1 MASKN
6 QDWSALS
13 VEELEKALQ
22 YHNAKYWVENAPEI
36 SDPEFDKLVEAL
48 RAKAPDSAVLDAIG
62 AAGAGLDDGEELG
75 DGVRVRHEHPMLSL
89 DKCYDEAALKKWF
102 DKFDGDAVVS
112 PKVDGCAISIKYDAD
127 GKLVIGATR
136 GNGTIGELITDNIK
150 HIENIPHQ
158 VPHGGI
164 EVRGEAYMPISVF
177 KTRYAGQYANPRNL
191 AAGALKQKDAAKTG
205 AYSLRFFAYDVIGHT
220 LDSESAKNE
229 FLKSIGFEPVDTL
242 LTPHAQLQ
250 EAYDNILTIRASLDY
265 ETDGVVYKA
274 NSLAEQQR
282 MGLTSHHPR
291 YAIAYKFQGD
301 YGQSV
306 LRDVIWSVSRT
317 GTINPVGIVD
327 PVELS
332 GASVTRVSLHNLAI
346 MDTLGGESGLMLDSE
361 VLMVRRGGV
370 IPHLEK
376 IVKAGERPVV
386 LPANCPFCQAVTY
399 RKGDFL
405 MADHGAGCQTM
416 KVRQLEHYT
425 KTIEMKGF
433 GLGVLERIFEADL
446 VTEIADFYTLT
457 ADDLLTLDRVGKK
470 LAEKLIEQI
479 DASRAL
485 PAELF
490 LQALGIHELGRHV
503 SKILAT
509 RYDSIDAILAMTEE
523 ELAAIHTIGAVIAKH
538 VTEGLAA
545 RKDEIEALLKHIVLS
560 FGGAGSTPSAGG
572 PGAFSGKKVLFTGA
586 MVSMPRTDAIK
597 QVEAQ
602 GGTSPSSVVKDLD
615 FLVIGDEDLE
625 RYNTGWRSSKLKK
638 AEQFIGEGAAMRIIG
653 ETEFLQILR
662 GSGDDATTIDADAPQ
677 LSLI

>member
-1 MASKN
+1 MATKN
-6 QDWSALS
+6 QDWSAMS
-13 VEELEKALQ
+13 VEQLEAAVQ
-22 YHNAKYWVENAPEI
+22 YHNAKYWVEHAPEI
-36 SDPEFDKLVEAL
+36 SDPEYDKLIEAL
-48 RAKAPDSAVLDAIG
+48 RAKAPESALLDAIG
-62 AAGAGLDDGEELG
+62 EAGAGLDEGEELG
-75 DGVRVRHEHPMLSL
+75 DGVRVRHERPMLSL
-89 DKCYDEAALKKWF
+89 DKCYDEPTLRKWF
-102 DKFDGDAVVS
+102 EKFDGDAVVS
-112 PKVDGCAISIKYDAD
+112 PKVDGLAISIKYGAD
-127 GKLVIGATR
+127 GRLQIGATR
-136 GNGTIGELITDNIK
+136 GNGTVGELITDNIK
-150 HIENIPHQ
+150 QIEGIPHQ
-158 VPHGGI
+158 IPGGDI

-177 KTRYAGQYANPRNL
+177 KTRYAAQYANPRNL
-191 AAGALKQKDAAKTG
+191 AAGALKQKDATKTG
-205 AYSLRFFAYDVIGHT
+205 AYSLRFFAYDVVGVE
-220 LDSESAKNE
+220 LDSEISKNE
-229 FLKSIGFEPVDTL
+229 YLKKIGFEPVDTIL
-242 LTPHAQLQ
+242 VTHADLQ
-250 EAYDNILTIRASLDY
+250 TAYDKILELRATLDY

-306 LRDVIWSVSRT
+306 LRDIEWSVSRT
-317 GTINPVGIVD
+317 GTINPVGVVD

-332 GASVTRVSLHNLAI
+332 GAVVTRVSLHNLAI
-346 MDTLGGESGLMLDSE
+346 METLGGEDGLKIGSE

-370 IPHLEK
+370 IPHMEK
-376 IVKAGERPVV
+376 VLKAGDKAVV
-386 LPANCPFCQAVTY
+386 LPATCPFCGAATY

-405 MADHGAGCQTM
+405 MADHGANCQTM

-433 GLGVLERIFEADL
+433 GLGVLERIFEAEL
-446 VTEIADFYTLT
+446 VSEIVDFYTLT
-457 ADDLLTLDRVGKK
+457 VDDLLTLDRVGKK

-479 DASRAL
+479 DASRQL

-509 RYDSIDAILAMTEE
+509 RYDSIDAILALTADD
-523 ELAAIHTIGAVIAKH
+523 LAAIHTIGDSIAKH

-545 RKDEIEALLKHIVLS
+545 RRDEILALLTHITLV
-560 FGGAGSTPSAGG
+560 FGGAGAAAGAG
-572 PGAFSGKKVLFTGA
+572 AAGSGAFAGKKVLFTGA

-597 QVEAQ
+597 AVEAQ

-615 FLVIGDEDLE
+615 LLVIGDEDLE

-638 AEQFIGEGAAMRIIG
+638 AEQFIGEGSAMRIIG
-653 ETEFLQILR
+653 ETEFLQMLR
-662 GSGDDATTIDADAPQ
+662 GSAKDEPSDDAPQ